1 MFIRELALA
10 RVRAAAITNKS
21 HEGFMRAAEYAKA
34 HVDSWQTSD
43 KRQRTKITALKRDLR
58 QIIKHALKRR
68 ESAGHWDDFYLWGE
82 KNLSAEGR
90 EMLLS
95 LLLEPHG
102 HLVDE
107 LADTWRLTK
116 MRSFAFPALL
126 PSGKRGWRWRKITL
140 GRLPLIFRWRRK
152 TPDFGMFPPTKWSRA
167 WANAARKRA

>member
-1 MFIRELALA
+1 
-10 RVRAAAITNKS
+10 
-21 HEGFMRAAEYAKA
+21 
-34 HVDSWQTSD
+34 
-43 KRQRTKITALKRDLR
+43 
-58 QIIKHALKRR
+58 
-68 ESAGHWDDFYLWGE
+68 
-82 KNLSAEGR
+82 
-90 EMLLS
+90 MLLS

-107 LADTWRLTK
+107 LADN
-116 MRSFAFPALL
+116 MAVDEDAFFRIPALL

>member
-1 MFIRELALA
+1 
-10 RVRAAAITNKS
+10 
-21 HEGFMRAAEYAKA
+21 MRAAEYAKA

-107 LADTWRLTK
+107 LADN
-116 MRSFAFPALL
+116 MAVDEDAFFRIPGAVTV
-126 PSGKRGWRWRKITL
+126 GQRGWRWRKITL
-140 GRLPLIFRWRRK
+140 GRLPLIFAGGGKRQILVCFRRQN
-152 TPDFGMFPPTKWSRA
+152 G
-167 WANAARKRA
+167 AALGRMRRGSGRKITIAVGGGA